1 MKLYVAGEEVAD
13 GEGWEEGECVGGL
26 DVSAGVGGEILTLD
40 IHTKSVGYMYIH
52 VVRYNYNYRIAKT
65 ILRRTL
71 FFFGGG
77 GGGGGGGLK
86 IKTKN

>member
-1 MKLYVAGEEVAD
+1 MELYVAGEEVAD

-26 DVSAGVGGEILTLD
+26 DVSTGIGREILTLN
-40 IHTKSVGYMYIH
+40 IHTKSAGYMYIH

-65 ILRRTL
+65 IFRTL

-77 GGGGGGGLK
+77 GGVF
-86 IKTKN
+86 